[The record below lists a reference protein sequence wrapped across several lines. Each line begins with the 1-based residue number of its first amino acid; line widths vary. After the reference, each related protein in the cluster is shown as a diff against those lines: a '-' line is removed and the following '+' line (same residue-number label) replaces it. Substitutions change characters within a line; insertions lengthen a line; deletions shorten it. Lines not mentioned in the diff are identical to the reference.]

1 MASLRER
8 SASRSENSCPSNSAI
23 FRSAGCAWSRSA
35 IPKPVVNSFLPLASP
50 RPHNSTP
57 SPVWYTVCDVAC
69 VACARE
75 GLLLSREAPVS
86 AHHSKNLHIG
96 HIAKVEPRM
105 RILVREAHV
114 VLSIVAGLS
123 VRRSARRCRADILQ
137 DLRSRSLRVGYS
149 VSSEAASRLS
159 ALRLQNGV
167 TIVSAKAAIAAL
179 EDGAYVRMADE
190 T

>member
-1 MASLRER
+1 MASLHER
-8 SASRSENSCPSNSAI
+8 SASRSENSCPSDSAI
-23 FRSAGCAWSRSA
+23 FPSAGCAWSRSA

-69 VACARE
+69 ARA

-114 VLSIVAGLS
+114 VLSIVPGLS
-123 VRRSARRCRADILQ
+123 VLRSARRCREYLIP
-137 DLRSRSLRVGYS
+137 DLPF
-149 VSSEAASRLS
+149 S
-159 ALRLQNGV
+159 ALR
-167 TIVSAKAAIAAL
+167 
-179 EDGAYVRMADE
+179 
-190 T
+190 